1 MSSTTVLTAEN
12 PITETQPM
20 SGRWRALTR
29 TYISPTWMSNASSL
43 LTQIMADL
51 SDLVVVAGF
60 AGSTQ
65 ALLSFKDRILAIVS
79 IAGQLSEMIGKVLS
93 ADFALIA
100 PASHQAFE
108 ETTMEKE
115 DVDDYEKDTKG
126 KRDETTAGHKVLCT
140 TQLGMTKRV
149 QRESTKETLTVVKA
163 KVVLES
169 FLDG

>member
-1 MSSTTVLTAEN
+1 
-12 PITETQPM
+12 M

-43 LTQIMADL
+43 PTQILADL
-51 SDLVVVAGF
+51 SDLVVVAGC
-60 AGSTQ
+60 ASSSSPQ
-65 ALLSFKDRILAIVS
+65 AASLKLSQFKDRILTIVS

-93 ADFALIA
+93 ADFTLIA
-100 PASHQAFE
+100 PAPRQAFE
-108 ETTMEKE
+108 EPTMEKE

-126 KRDETTAGHKVLCT
+126 KRNQTAAGHKVLCT